1 MHGLGRDQRVLNSLQ
16 VMITRREHGQHLS
29 HAVREA
35 RGAEWPAG
43 TRPLSPHAHLL
54 QPLTLVKMSPGHK
67 GGNAS
72 PQAHTRKAVSNIGMP
87 VHCTIRHFSWTPSDD
102 PAPFLVPP
110 PSPRKDEGSQTREKL
125 RLFQ

>member
-54 QPLTLVKMSPGHK
+54 QPLTLVKMSPGAQGHESQPPGPHEK
-67 GGNAS
+67 SCIKYWNARTLHH
-72 PQAHTRKAVSNIGMP
+72 QALLM
-87 VHCTIRHFSWTPSDD
+87 D
-102 PAPFLVPP
+102 PF
-110 PSPRKDEGSQTREKL
+110 R
-125 RLFQ
+125 